1 MRRIFAV
8 FLLLLFC
15 AGCYTM
21 KYTAPPD
28 AGVTTISEEQPATFK
43 KQVKVWYALWGLVPI
58 TDNTSSKVIAEN
70 KLKNARVKTEIKFV
84 DGVISIFTGLVSI
97 VPATMTIEGNQ

>member
-1 MRRIFAV
+1 MRRIFATA
-8 FLLLLFC
+8 LLVCFC
-15 AGCYTM
+15 TGCYTM

-28 AGVTTISEEQPATFK
+28 ANVTTISQEQPTTFK
-43 KQVKVWYALWGLVPI
+43 KQQKVWYVLWGLVPI
-58 TDNTSSKVIAEN
+58 SDNTSSKVIAEN

-84 DGVISIFTGLVSI
+84 DGVISIFTGIISI